1 MSGKKYPN
9 EDFAV
14 LDENSELQAIAG
26 RLKFAIENAGGNKVV
41 SERASVPLSTLN
53 GYIAGRDMKGSAAAK
68 LAQAC
73 NVSLEWLYFGDKH
86 DQIPTTEA
94 MLHAV
99 SEHLLAGAGR
109 EQGDRVSIRLFN
121 VEASAGHGVAGPNV
135 EEQASVDLI
144 RSSLPNY
151 VVSRLPHLV
160 AVTVRGDSMTPS
172 LYDGDIIFVD
182 TRDTDVIPGCM
193 YVLRR
198 DSDIMVKRLAWTT
211 LGDLVVSSDNPR
223 FPSETVEARR
233 ARALFEDGGA
243 PVQVVGRVLWRTGI
257 VGSL

>member
-1 MSGKKYPN
+1 MSEKTFSN

-14 LDENSELQAIAG
+14 EDENSELQAIAA
-26 RLKFAIENAGGNKVV
+26 RLKFAIENAGGNKAV

-73 NVSLEWLYFGDKH
+73 DVSLEWLYFGDARAQLSAKNAVMH
-86 DQIPTTEA
+86 AAPEKLPEFSTPTA
-94 MLHAV
+94 N
-99 SEHLLAGAGR
+99 
-109 EQGDRVSIRLFN
+109 DRVSIRLFN
-121 VEASAGHGVAGPNV
+121 VEASAGYGITGPNV

-182 TRDTDVIPGCM
+182 TKDTDVIPGCM

-198 DSDIMVKRLAWTT
+198 DNDIMVKRLTWTT

-223 FPSETVEARR
+223 FPAETVEAKR
-233 ARALFEDGGA
+233 ARALFEDGGF